1 MQKFAALVLG
11 LQCLALSLLALSAPA
26 AAQAPSAS
34 RTISWVEEWD
44 PAAGR
49 WVRVEE
55 HDAVSA
61 ARAERV
67 PVVAFPA
74 SAPPS
79 AFGARYAVPVA
90 SPSVPQAIAQYGP
103 FVVIDARRAALVGS
117 TDSASPRAFD
127 AMLRDFPELARLEMV
142 EAPGTSNDIAN
153 LALGRRIRAAGIE
166 THVPRGGSVRSGAV
180 ELFLAGTRRT
190 IADGAQFAVHAW
202 LDNYGREPGDFAA
215 DDPANRLYLDYYAE
229 MGMSEARARD
239 FYAMTN
245 SVPHRSARWL
255 SPEEMRGWIAPEA
268 ARPMTVIVPVPVT
281 AAPLALAAVP
291 LDISALLPVH
301 APAPTID
308 YADLDT
314 IALPVLASASHPA
327 SNRPSIS

>member
-1 MQKFAALVLG
+1 
-11 LQCLALSLLALSAPA
+11 
-26 AAQAPSAS
+26 
-34 RTISWVEEWD
+34 
-44 PAAGR
+44 
-49 WVRVEE
+49 
-55 HDAVSA
+55 
-61 ARAERV
+61 
-67 PVVAFPA
+67 
-74 SAPPS
+74 
-79 AFGARYAVPVA
+79 
-90 SPSVPQAIAQYGP
+90 
-103 FVVIDARRAALVGS
+103 
-117 TDSASPRAFD
+117 
-127 AMLRDFPELARLEMV
+127 MV